1 AGLELEAAVRALPR
15 DPEDHLLVAALLG
28 AARGHLLGLPAMALG
43 IAEVHLVELAREQRG
58 FFPALAGTD
67 LDDDVLVVERI
78 ARDELGPQLLGQPID
93 LERGGA
99 LLFAREV
106 AQVGVVAKLQLA
118 SVGHALLAIAQ
129 SPDRVDDRLELR
141 VLLPDGAQAVAV
153 ARHARVAHR
162 LPELVVALL
171 DLHET
176 RPQ

>member
-1 AGLELEAAVRALPR
+1 MP
-15 DPEDHLLVAALLG
+15 LG
-28 AARGHLLGLPAMALG
+28 V
-43 IAEVHLVELAREQRG
+43 AEVHLVELAREERG
-58 FFPALAGTD
+58 LFSALTGAD

-78 ARDELGPQLLGQPID
+78 ARDQLRAQLLGEAVD

-99 LLFAREV
+99 LLLAREI
-106 AQVGVVAKLQLA
+106 AQVSVVAELQLA

-153 ARHARVAHR
+153 ARHTRAAHS

-171 DLHET
+171 DLPET
-176 RPQ
+176 RAPLRSELAHAAAVPASGSSGD